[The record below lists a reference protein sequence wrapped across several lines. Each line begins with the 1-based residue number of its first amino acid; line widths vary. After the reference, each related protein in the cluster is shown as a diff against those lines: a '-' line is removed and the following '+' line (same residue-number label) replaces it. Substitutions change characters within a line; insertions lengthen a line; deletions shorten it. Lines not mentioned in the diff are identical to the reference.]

1 MSWELIIQSPN
12 TDRTELEVKPGKT
25 TLGRKSQND
34 IVVVDDAASRYH
46 AVFEYNSATNLL
58 AITDS
63 GSTNGTFV
71 NGKQISKTTPLEHN
85 DQVRIGLHL
94 LTIISKNS
102 SPAEDQKTVHL
113 ERPADYEALLVHS
126 TDNYAFLLLDL
137 SKQLSRIQNLADA
150 RKEISEFVGRMLNAE
165 KCGVV
170 LAEHFNDLVEEFG
183 SAAIIDRVTE
193 TQSPILISKK
203 SDASDQS
210 LVRDDIT
217 SLVLSPIFIDQEMVA
232 LIYALKRGKAAR
244 PFEEIDLLLIV
255 SVSHHAAMT
264 IQRLRYEQALL
275 QSANHDML
283 TGLPNRKL
291 LLERL
296 SRAIARAKRHG
307 EYGFAL
313 FFVDVN
319 NFKLINDS
327 LGHALGDQM
336 LREIGR
342 RLKDNFREVDTVAR
356 FGGDEFAILYDDV
369 HSLQD
374 VVIAAQRLISNTSEP
389 YTINEQEFVLSIS
402 IGVTL
407 SATGYDFAEDV
418 LRDADIAMY
427 KAKEEEGASFKIYDQ
442 EMHAQLMNSLK
453 LQTEVRNAYKLKELL
468 LQYQPI
474 VAVDTGRIVGLEA
487 LIRWNSSVKGLLKPD
502 QFFSSFNTTGILS
515 SVEKWVLRTA
525 CEQIVRFNSQFK
537 RLNPLFVSVN
547 LSTKQLGNPNLVDL
561 IDQAITKYAVKPNQ
575 LWLEI
580 SEKSSIEDGD
590 EAIPL
595 LQTVRSR
602 GVRLCLDDFGTGYS
616 TLKYLSH
623 LPIDVLKIDR
633 SLISEVDANIESRK
647 IVQTVIGLA
656 DNLGLNLVAEGVET
670 QAQLDFL
677 KSSKCMYAQG
687 YLFSEPLY
695 PEQIMKL
702 LEQDRSFQEQRS
714 A

>member
-1 MSWELIIQSPN
+1 MTWELIIQSPN
-12 TDRTELEVKPGKT
+12 TERTELEVKPGKT
-25 TLGRKSQND
+25 TLGRRSQND
-34 IVVVDDAASRYH
+34 IVIVDDAASRHH
-46 AVFEYNSATNLL
+46 AVLEFDNALNKLL
-58 AITDS
+58 IADS

-71 NGKQISKTTPLEHN
+71 NGKQIFRPTSLEHN

-94 LTIISKNS
+94 LTVISKDGNRV
-102 SPAEDQKTVHL
+102 EDQKTVHL
-113 ERPADYEALLVHS
+113 EQPGNYENLLIHS
-126 TDNYAFLLLDL
+126 MDNYAFLSLDL
-137 SKQLSRIQNLADA
+137 SKQLSKIQNLAEA
-150 RKEISEFVGRMLNAE
+150 RKEISEFVGRMLNAD

-183 SAAIIDRVTE
+183 SAAVIDRVTE
-193 TQSPILISKK
+193 TQSPIIISEK
-203 SDASDQS
+203 SDPGDKS
-210 LVRDDIT
+210 LVHSNIT
-217 SLVLSPIFIDQEMVA
+217 SLVASPIFIDQEMVA
-232 LIYALKRGKAAR
+232 LIYALKRDKADQ

-264 IQRLRYEQALL
+264 IQRLKYEQALL

-296 SRAIARAKRHG
+296 SRAIARAKRHAD
-307 EYGFAL
+307 YGFAL

-327 LGHALGDQM
+327 LGHTLGDQM
-336 LREIGR
+336 LREIGK
-342 RLKDNFREVDTVAR
+342 RLKANFREVDTVAR
-356 FGGDEFAILYDDV
+356 FGGDEFAILYEDV
-369 HSLQD
+369 HSVQD

-389 YTINEQEFVLSIS
+389 YTINEQEFVLTIS

-427 KAKEEEGASFKIYDQ
+427 KAKEDEGAGFKIYDQ
-442 EMHAQLMNSLK
+442 EMHAKLMNSLK

-474 VAVDTGRIVGLEA
+474 VAVETGRMVGLEA
-487 LIRWNSSVKGLLKPD
+487 LIRWNSSTKGLLKPD

-525 CEQIVRFNSQFK
+525 CEQIVRLNKQFK
-537 RLNPLFVSVN
+537 RPFPLFVSVN
-547 LSTKQLGNPNLVDL
+547 LSAKQLENPNLVDL
-561 IDQAITKYAVKPNQ
+561 IDQTIIKYGVKPAQ

-580 SEKSSIEDGD
+580 SEKSNMED
-590 EAIPL
+590 EETALPL
-595 LQTVRSR
+595 LQAVRSR
-602 GVRLCLDDFGTGYS
+602 GICLCLDDFGTGYS

-633 SLISEVDANIESRK
+633 SLISEVDANLESRK

-677 KSSKCMYAQG
+677 KSSKCLYAQG
-687 YLFSEPLY
+687 YFFSEPLY
-695 PEQIMKL
+695 PEQVMKL
-702 LEQDRSFQEQRS
+702 LEEDRSYQEHMH